1 MGIAMQSFPKGFRAL
16 VIGSSGAI
24 GAALAARL
32 RADPQCSE
40 AVGLHRQSL
49 PRIDFENEET
59 IAAAA
64 EALSR
69 EAPFDLIIIA
79 TGLLHSSRFMPE
91 RRFSDLNYAQMFET
105 FRINAFGPALIF
117 SHFSKLVGNDR
128 AVIAVLSAKVGSI
141 ADNRLG
147 GWYSYRASKAA
158 LNMFLKTASIE
169 MKRTKPNAVL
179 VALHPG
185 TVTSCLSQP
194 FRGAEAGRAPNDAA
208 ADMLDVIDNLT
219 PASTGQFYSYSGEKL
234 PW

>member
-1 MGIAMQSFPKGFRAL
+1 MQSFPKGFRAL

-69 EAPFDLIIIA
+69 EAPFDLIIIT
-79 TGLLHSSRFMPE
+79 TGLLHSPRFMPE

-147 GWYSYRASKAA
+147 GVVQLSCFQGGAKHVFENRFDRDEENETECGLGRLASWHRN
-158 LNMFLKTASIE
+158 LLLVTAFP
-169 MKRTKPNAVL
+169 R
-179 VALHPG
+179 
-185 TVTSCLSQP
+185 
-194 FRGAEAGRAPNDAA
+194 R
-208 ADMLDVIDNLT
+208 
-219 PASTGQFYSYSGEKL
+219 
-234 PW
+234 